1 MQELLAADTRQPVE
15 RIVRDVNRD
24 FWMSAED
31 ALACGIIETVIGQT
45 EKVLAADPAEPGS
58 GHRWSSIAAT
68 VQRQLQVV
76 PVRVPGH
83 LIDSIILTS
92 DFRFLVAP
100 RLAGSE
106 VLVVG
111 GVPNGRSGG
120 GAPGLSFSSADPDE
134 TSRATACLLADVFE
148 AARNQC
154 EARIRPSAE
163 QWTASSAS
171 TSGTAHG
178 VCEARR
184 VAGGFAGLSGRI
196 DQLSTDLSL
205 VRRLAPR
212 LDSSGVPKDLSDL
225 PAGLE

>member
-111 GVPNGRSGG
+111 GVPNGRSGAARQG
-120 GAPGLSFSSADPDE
+120 FR
-134 TSRATACLLADVFE
+134 SRALTRTRPRERQLACSPTSLRQPEISVKQGSDRAPNSGPRPAHRPLGQRMVCAKRDELLAVS
-148 AARNQC
+148 
-154 EARIRPSAE
+154 P
-163 QWTASSAS
+163 
-171 TSGTAHG
+171 GY
-178 VCEARR
+178 
-184 VAGGFAGLSGRI
+184 
-196 DQLSTDLSL
+196 
-205 VRRLAPR
+205 
-212 LDSSGVPKDLSDL
+212 
-225 PAGLE
+225 PAG